1 MQAPEPGQICWNEYL
16 STDPAAATS
25 FYTALF
31 GWKADG
37 MAGAASGYTILRNG
51 TDPVAGL
58 TNTPMPGIPSHWLA
72 YAMVPDCDAAAK
84 KAESLGGK
92 VLSAPADIIPGR
104 LAIIADP
111 QGAVLGLFTPR
122 R

>member
-1 MQAPEPGQICWNEYL
+1 MQAPAHGQICWNEYL
-16 STDPAAATS
+16 STDPAAATT
-25 FYTALF
+25 FYTELF

-37 MAGAASGYTILRNG
+37 MAGPASGYTILKNG

-58 TNTPMPGIPSHWLA
+58 THVPAPGIPSHWLS
-72 YAMVPDCDAAAK
+72 YIMVVDCDTAAK
-84 KAESLGGK
+84 KAEALGGK
-92 VLSAPADIIPGR
+92 ILSPPTEIIPGR

-111 QGAVLGLFTPR
+111 QGAVFGLFTPR